1 MYCMA
6 SLPMVY
12 VYSFIPKSE
21 LIGFITFFII
31 NVVAC
36 FFDMVLHFIAVFSQ
50 AQTVGA
56 TSITTL
62 ATAMDNLAWVLVVI
76 FPCVTFKRA
85 LFNIRLK
92 SNSNCDS
99 SLNSLMFTD
108 YSYTEPWMAAR
119 EPGLGIQFIIF
130 WAQIIFWWVLLTLI
144 ENGTHLKLTCRR
156 SCRCDND
163 LEQIDGGDQ
172 NDGEDGAISVA
183 SNQWNDAVCQ
193 KNLFFNRKFHRFI
206 L

>member
-1 MYCMA
+1 
-6 SLPMVY
+6 MVY

-31 NVVAC
+31 NVIAC

-50 AQTVGA
+50 AQALGA
-56 TSITTL
+56 TSITNL
-62 ATAMDNLAWVLVVI
+62 ATVMNNLTWVLVVI

-92 SNSNCDS
+92 SNSACDS

-108 YSYTEPWMAAR
+108 YSYTEPWMSAR

-130 WAQIIFWWVLLTLI
+130 CAQMIFWWIVLILI
-144 ENGTHLKLTCRR
+144 ENGTHLKLICRR
-156 SCRCDND
+156 SCCCNND
-163 LEQIDGGDQ
+163 LKKTDGD
-172 NDGEDGAISVA
+172 DGTDAVA
-183 SNQWNDAVCQ
+183 SNQWNDTVCQ
-193 KNLFFNRKFHRFI
+193 KKFVLIENFIVLFFDSI
-206 L
+206 LTKMFEMNVN

>member
-1 MYCMA
+1 MI
-6 SLPMVY
+6 Y

-21 LIGFITFFII
+21 LIGFINFFVI
-31 NVVAC
+31 NVVGC
-36 FFDMVLHFIAVFSQ
+36 FLDMVLAFMALFSQ
-50 AQTVGA
+50 GQS
-56 TSITTL
+56 TSTTRLTKL
-62 ATAMDNLAWVLVVI
+62 ASIMDNIRWVVSTL
-76 FPCVTFKRA
+76 FPSVNLKRA
-85 LFNIRLK
+85 LYNIRLK
-92 SNSNCDS
+92 SNPDCVSALNLLMLTNYSNK
-99 SLNSLMFTD
+99 
-108 YSYTEPWMAAR
+108 EPWMAAR

-183 SNQWNDAVCQ
+183 SNQWNDTVCQ
-193 KNLFFNRKFHRFI
+193 KNFFFNRKFHCFI
-206 L
+206 V